1 MLELCEVQID
11 DTNQVSE
18 AMLLLRPRWK
28 DPRGTCRICRHHTA
42 ALRLPTR
49 RRFRRWVQDASSTAG
64 FRGAMVDRLGSPVGS
79 VSGLLAPSTARSSQ
93 FMRHGDRRSRT
104 DPVPYASVNEYRG

>member
-49 RRFRRWVQDASSTAG
+49 RRFRRWVQDCIFHCGLS
-64 FRGAMVDRLGSPVGS
+64 GSYGRPPGVTCRIGQRPIGS
-79 VSGLLAPSTARSSQ
+79 VNREKYS
-93 FMRHGDRRSRT
+93 
-104 DPVPYASVNEYRG
+104 